1 MQVTTE
7 KYNPLPMLWK
17 PPPPSPSPNMSNM
30 FGDIYKIF
38 IEPKAVIDR
47 VESPEMYR
55 RAKRIYRVRPDVYLC
70 DPRLFVEGL
79 VD

>member
-1 MQVTTE
+1 
-7 KYNPLPMLWK
+7 
-17 PPPPSPSPNMSNM
+17 MSNM

-70 DPRLFVEGL
+70 APRLFVEGL